1 MVTIGI
7 DPHKQ
12 THSAVATEAL
22 GSELAQRTVTA
33 RREDPV
39 SCWTGVASL
48 TASGCG

>member
-12 THSAVATEAL
+12 THSAVAVDAL
-22 GSELAQRTVTA
+22 GRELAQRTV
-33 RREDPV
+33 RRAGRGSG
-39 SCWTGVASL
+39 SCWIGVASS